1 MSMHPEICW
10 SASCL
15 YTGMPETL
23 QAYHSGGKMPSSKL
37 STGNKFSGNFG
48 NTLSHIFFG
57 GGLFYFYLSF
67 FIYIISNILFL

>member
-48 NTLSHIFFG
+48 GFHFVLFCFHNALSDF
-57 GGLFYFYLSF
+57 LFILQ
-67 FIYIISNILFL
+67 IIC